1 MNNQEPLKSMEY
13 DFTQVASDFRE
24 ALGRVAH
31 AAGGDEFEAE
41 VQCAAGDEVWASPA
55 ALRMIE
61 EHQSGLGAT
70 VLDEMRAIQQSRHSL
85 EREKAVRDAER
96 RGFRAGL
103 LSVFSFSI
111 SPCRPELRR

>member
-1 MNNQEPLKSMEY
+1 MDNQEPLKPMEH

-24 ALGRVAH
+24 ALCRVAY

-41 VQCAAGDEVWASPA
+41 VHCAAGDEVWAAPA

-70 VLDEMRAIQQSRHSL
+70 VLDEMRSIQQSRHL
-85 EREKAVRDAER
+85 QEREQTVRNAER

-111 SPCRPELRR
+111 SPYRPELRR